1 VSAVLALRSRLAVAW
16 LGVGSILLLAGA
28 QACLAEVEPDV
39 GPVRAGVC
47 VNEDSNT
54 RRDVSFRTEILPL
67 FERPF
72 GQAGCGCHMPSSRR
86 TSGIDAT
93 GLDLSTYT
101 SVMAGGTSSGD
112 TVVIPGDACGS
123 LLVQK
128 TSAAPPSGARMPSDG
143 PPYLSPSEQGLIKDW
158 IVEGAREN

>member
-1 VSAVLALRSRLAVAW
+1 MSARRAPGSRLALAW
-16 LGVGSILLLAGA
+16 LATCTLLSAGA
-28 QACLAEVEPDV
+28 QACLAEVEPEV

-47 VNEDSNT
+47 RNEDSNPQ
-54 RRDVSFRTEILPL
+54 RDVSFRMEVLPL
-67 FERPF
+67 FTRPF
-72 GQAGCGCHMPSSRR
+72 GQAGCGCHQPSSRR
-86 TSGIDAT
+86 TSGIDST

-112 TVVIPGDACGS
+112 TVVIPGDPCGS

-128 TSAAPPSGARMPSDG
+128 TSTAPPGGARMPSDG
-143 PPYLSPSEQGLIKDW
+143 PPYLSPNELALIKDW